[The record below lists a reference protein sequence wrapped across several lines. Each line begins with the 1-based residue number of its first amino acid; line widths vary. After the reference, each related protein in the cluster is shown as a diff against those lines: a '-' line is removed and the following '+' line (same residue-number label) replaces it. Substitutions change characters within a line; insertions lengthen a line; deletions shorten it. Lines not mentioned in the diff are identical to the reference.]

1 MQTVSYA
8 ANPFALM
15 LDPQAVVNAMDKSDR
30 LARLRSQ
37 IFRPLD
43 KPLIAKLSDS
53 VQAYDEAIDY
63 EADLEQLDD

>member
-15 LDPQAVVNAMDKSDR
+15 LDPQAVVHAMDQSDR

-43 KPLIAKLSDS
+43 KPLLSKLPAS
-53 VQAYDEAIDY
+53 VQAFDEAIDY
-63 EADLEQLDD
+63 DAALDD

>member
-1 MQTVSYA
+1 MQTASYA

-15 LDPQAVVNAMDKSDR
+15 LDPQGVVDAMDHSDR

-43 KPLIAKLSDS
+43 KPVLSRLS
-53 VQAYDEAIDY
+53 PIVQAYDEAIDY
-63 EADLEQLDD
+63 EAGLDD